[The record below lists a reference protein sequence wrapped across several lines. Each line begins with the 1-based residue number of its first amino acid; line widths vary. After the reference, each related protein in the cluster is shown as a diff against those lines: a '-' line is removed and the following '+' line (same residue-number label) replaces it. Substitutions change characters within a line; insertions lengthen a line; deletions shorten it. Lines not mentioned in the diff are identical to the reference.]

1 MESLKDNKYFDILVI
16 NLCSKIAKLQQF
28 KKYDYKCSDWALMG

>member
-1 MESLKDNKYFDILVI
+1 MESLKDDKYFDILVI
-16 NLCSKIAKLQQF
+16 NFRNKIIKLQQF